1 MQKRAA
7 HLYRRDDLTELLQP
21 RQGVERHLATGQQ
34 AYWVCPMVREA
45 NGSVQA
51 DASARLLRDSVVVF
65 EGAIESLRRFKDEV
79 KEVNAGTECGISLEN
94 FNDVK
99 AGDVI
104 EIYRVEERERSL

>member
-1 MQKRAA
+1 MKLSKNMMERFDRVIGFNAGKGKAA
-7 HLYRRDDLTELLQP
+7 GCIVVD
-21 RQGVERHLATGQQ
+21 
-34 AYWVCPMVREA
+34 
-45 NGSVQA
+45 GSVQA